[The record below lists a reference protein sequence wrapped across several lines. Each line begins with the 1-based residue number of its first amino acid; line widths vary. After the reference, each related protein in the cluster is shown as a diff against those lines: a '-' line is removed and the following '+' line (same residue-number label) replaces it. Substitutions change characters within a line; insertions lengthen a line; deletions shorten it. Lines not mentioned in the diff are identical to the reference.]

1 MRPAR
6 LVWDLDNTIIGFN
19 RRGELILN
27 RPLVAKIRQLKA
39 EGHTTILWTFGNRN
53 WWRAVRRTF
62 PELLGLFDEIYSR
75 DELRGHKTA
84 LPGYGPLY
92 VKDIRLINGDA
103 LIDNDPSHYI
113 WAKRRRLKERY
124 VLAPQFGLTPV

>member
-1 MRPAR
+1 MRCPAGAWLFDQDRLYGIGQMRPAR

-27 RPLVAKIRQLKA
+27 RPLVAKIRKLKA

-75 DELRGHKTA
+75 DELRG
-84 LPGYGPLY
+84 P
-92 VKDIRLINGDA
+92 
-103 LIDNDPSHYI
+103 
-113 WAKRRRLKERY
+113 
-124 VLAPQFGLTPV
+124 